1 MILAGRNNIVVRE
14 ITRLIYKAYYALQ
27 TYRVVLLRAAVTLAV
42 LVLTPLLGI
51 LIVDKNP
58 ILIIVA
64 TVAPLG
70 LVGVQLVLKRAHLG
84 PIAIL
89 GTACFLPLYVST
101 GTQTPLMAS
110 LLLTLMLVGIWVLR
124 MLVGEKRLWL
134 HPSPV
139 NKPLLAFMGS
149 VVFATIW
156 SVVFRDPLVDPF
168 LLSNK
173 FVFVQIATALTML
186 LLPGAFLLVAN
197 TITDL
202 KLLKLMLGIMM
213 VAGFV
218 GLARQIGF
226 DIPVNTGGMFTMW
239 ATTIAVGLV
248 LFNRRLTWWQRIILA
263 FIALAWFYFRFFRS
277 ITWLAGWLPSMLAII
292 VLTFMRSK
300 KLFFFLA
307 IVGIIVVA
315 INSSYYLGTVI
326 EDETAESGNTRLAA
340 WEVNWRVTGKHL
352 IFGTGPAGY
361 AAYYMSYFPDEA
373 MASHNN
379 IVDITAQTGVVG
391 LVLCLWFFVTM
402 ARESYKLSRDF
413 AGRGDF
419 AEALANIGLAG
430 TIACILALFIGDWL
444 FPFPYTQTLA
454 GFDYIVYSWLFMGT
468 IPALRRLA
476 TPDSEVVEHA

>member
-1 MILAGRNNIVVRE
+1 MILAGKNNSVVRE
-14 ITRLIYKAYYALQ
+14 ITRHVYKAFYALQ
-27 TYRVVLLRAAVTLAV
+27 TYRVFLLRAAVTLLV
-42 LVLTPLLGI
+42 LVLTPLVGM
-51 LIVDKNP
+51 LIVKKNSML
-58 ILIIVA
+58 ILVA
-64 TVAPLG
+64 TLAPLS
-70 LVGVQLVLKRAHLG
+70 LVGVQLVLRRAHLG

-89 GTACFLPLYVST
+89 TTAAFLPLHVST

-124 MLVGEKRLWL
+124 MLVGEKQLWL
-134 HPSPV
+134 YPSPV

-149 VVFATIW
+149 VILATIW
-156 SVVFRDPLVDPF
+156 GVAFRDPLVDPS
-168 LLSNK
+168 LLSSK
-173 FVFVQIATALTML
+173 FVFVQIATALTMIL
-186 LLPGAFLLVAN
+186 LLGAFLLVAN

-202 KLLKLMLGIMM
+202 KLLKLMIVIMM

-248 LFNRRLTWWQRIILA
+248 LFNRRLSRWQQIVLA
-263 FIALAWFYFRFFRS
+263 CIALAWFYFRFVLA
-277 ITWLAGWLPSMLAII
+277 ITWLAGWLPSMLALG

-326 EDETAESGNTRLAA
+326 EAETAESGHSRLAA
-340 WEVNWRVTGKHL
+340 WVVNWRVTGKHL

-391 LVLCLWFFVTM
+391 LALCLWFFVTM
-402 ARESYKLSRDF
+402 AWESYKLSRDF

-430 TIACILALFIGDWL
+430 TVACILALFIGDWL

-476 TPDSEVVEHA
+476 TPDPEVVENA